1 MAKYKWSAVP
11 IQGGL
16 DFANPRSIVEPGRLI
31 DCLNYEH
38 IDNSGIKRIDGFM
51 RWDGGCA
58 VTSEQ
63 IFTMIA
69 SLSAVPDSG
78 DILLVNDGYTAT
90 GTTRQR
96 VFGVVV
102 RVDARADLH
111 ATANEI
117 HFFYI
122 DPTYSPRLG
131 TAIYKLNGTTSTA
144 LQGSISSS
152 FTWTRAPYKA
162 NYSTTTMNEDSVGR
176 NTGGY
181 ETYNGPMS
189 PSSYM
194 LVSPITDNLAENFAP
209 APVLGGCYFKDKFYG
224 VVDSAIEIKATDLER
239 QVYPNDILTNSAGTA
254 AALVVKSTLTAGSW
268 TGSTSGDT
276 ATIYAVPIIR
286 QNNIEDRVRGVTMG
300 TTSPSTGLQY
310 LARNGRP
317 WTTQATQTI
326 NDSNSQAPALTASMW
341 RSLSENASK
350 DYSGVYSVTVTDP
363 GAGYDSAPA
372 VSFTGGGGTGAKA
385 YAVMSG
391 SAGALTI
398 ASIVVTDHGKGYTSA
413 PTVVFTG
420 GTPTVTFEGAATAT
434 LMDFG
439 HSGLFPN
446 HNGWLVKFDEGTSPS
461 NYLTKIDR
469 NTGVT
474 TQQTSFTG
482 ADTTATYPRKVLT
495 GLDFTDAINNTMTP
509 WYPSTGTD
517 LNSATILDAL
527 DSTGD
532 AGVNCLM
539 RETDANLNWQ
549 SNTIG
554 FTQFQSTASPPLSLG
569 SYIPANSVIRGIT
582 VSVVLHATVSASLV
596 GDINYLKMR
605 CNLFTTANNNTP
617 IQSNPTDPEPA
628 RTETRHGNTQEL
640 SLTIPTVTGNV
651 TGAISGTSPIVFG
664 STTDLWGL
672 IDKRDDF
679 FRNPDFGIAL
689 SLHAQRIDA
698 ATFSDVTF
706 KIDSVTIAVNY
717 ATGTSK
723 YYFSDGTGN
732 VMAAQ
737 LVDYTILSGSLKNKD
752 AVGYMQ
758 LSKLEQAAIFATTPV
773 SSIVNNMN
781 IYADSSLSAKV
792 GTVDGNMTY
801 NGLPNYSSIEN
812 ERSRYKLQAANFY
825 GNEDWECIYGVSGA
839 GRGFEFD
846 GNYFTTLFA
855 LPPETTVGSNTIND
869 GNDEKDKPRHVTEF
883 AGRLALGYSAGSVLF
898 SRAGYPTVYSGV
910 QGAGEVA
917 FGDSITGLAALNGD
931 YLGVFC
937 ENKIF
942 GMSQDFTKKILSPN
956 SGAIEYTLQML
967 GNMPI
972 YCDSQGIATLSQSD
986 KYGDFMGQRLSK
998 DVYPWLRGRLT
1009 GVSPGVSGSQ
1019 GGIVDSYVVRT
1030 KNHYRL
1036 WFKDG
1041 YQLCMN
1047 YSGEG
1052 TTPQFSLSRFYLKN
1066 FTNLFAHTGSSA
1078 IILPTFISSNVA
1090 DSGEEFIFFYPDIS
1104 KCTDAVTTGVYNVE
1118 DIAPYLFRMEKFWCF
1133 DGPAGS
1139 YMAIPAYFQTNYW
1152 NKENPFARGTIRK
1165 IRIEGLARNV
1175 APITVI
1181 TSKEYEAAD
1190 LVNGRKVDIPLS
1202 SSSTTGLTSEYEN
1215 AQRMANVAESSRL
1228 ISFTFLEG
1236 ASADSMTYPN
1246 YASLDYGFEYGPAS
1260 WGPNPPH
1267 YIQILLLQ
1275 HEEGREDA

>member
-1 MAKYKWSAVP
+1 MARYKWSAVP

-38 IDNSGIKRIDGFM
+38 IDNSGIKRIDGFI
-51 RWDGGCA
+51 RWDGGCD
-58 VTSEQ
+58 VKSEQ
-63 IFTMIA
+63 MFTMIA
-69 SLSAVPDSG
+69 SLSATPSSG
-78 DILLVNDGYTAT
+78 DILLINDGYTPT
-90 GTTRQR
+90 GGQRQR

-102 RVDARADLH
+102 RVDARVDLH

-122 DPTYSPRLG
+122 DPAYSPRLG
-131 TAIYKLNGTTSTA
+131 ASIYKLNGPTSTSFQGA
-144 LQGSISSS
+144 LSSL
-152 FTWTRAPYKA
+152 FTWVRAPYKA
-162 NYSTTTMNEDSVGR
+162 NYTSTTMLGDTIGG

-194 LVSPITDNLAENFAP
+194 LVSPITDNSAENFAA

-276 ATIYAVPIIR
+276 ATIYAVPIMR
-286 QNNIEDRVRGVTMG
+286 QQQIEDRVRGVTMG

-310 LARNGRP
+310 LARNGRQ

-326 NDSNSQAPALTASMW
+326 NDNDAQAPALTASIW
-341 RSLSENASK
+341 KSFSENASK
-350 DYSGVYSVTVTDP
+350 DYGGVYSVTVTDP

-385 YAVMSG
+385 YAIMTG

-398 ASIVVTDHGKGYTSA
+398 ASIVVTDPGKGYTSA

-434 LMDFG
+434 LMNFG

-461 NYLTKIDR
+461 NYFTKINRDT
-469 NTGVT
+469 NINSQT
-474 TQQTSFTG
+474 TTY
-482 ADTTATYPRKVLT
+482 TTAPTTSSYPRKVLT
-495 GLDFTDAINNTMTP
+495 GLDFTDAINNSMAQ
-509 WYPSTGTD
+509 WYPSSGTD
-517 LNSATILDAL
+517 LNAATILDDL
-527 DSTGD
+527 DSDSNNGIN
-532 AGVNCLM
+532 VLM
-539 RETDANLNWQ
+539 RESDANHNWQ

-554 FTQFQSTASPPLSLG
+554 FTQFQTNAATPMSLDAL
-569 SYIPANSVIRGIT
+569 IPQNSVIQGIT
-582 VSVVLHATVSASLV
+582 VNVIVHADVAASLASQI
-596 GDINYLKMR
+596 GYLKLR
-605 CNLFTTANNNTP
+605 CNLFTTANNTVP
-617 IQSNPTDPEPA
+617 AQSNPTDLEPA
-628 RTETRHGNTQEL
+628 RTETRHGNTQEQ
-640 SLTIPTVTGNV
+640 SLNIPTVDGNL
-651 TGAISGTSPIVFG
+651 TSTITSTSPIVFG
-664 STTDLWGL
+664 SSTDLWGL
-672 IDKRDDF
+672 VDKRDDF
-679 FRNPDFGIAL
+679 FRNPNFGVAL
-689 SLHAQRIDA
+689 SLHAQRTSA
-698 ATFSDVTF
+698 GTFGDVTF
-706 KIDSVTIAVNY
+706 QIEKIELIINY
-717 ATGTSK
+717 GTGTSK

-732 VMAAQ
+732 VMSAQ

-758 LSKLEQAAIFATTPV
+758 LSKLEQAAIFATTPI
-773 SSIVNNMN
+773 SSIVDNMS
-781 IYADSSLSAKV
+781 IYADSGLSAKIGV
-792 GTVDGNMTY
+792 VDGAMTY
-801 NGLPNYSSIEN
+801 NGLPNYASIEN
-812 ERSRYKLQAANFY
+812 ERSRYKIQAANFY

-839 GRGFEFD
+839 GRAFEFD

-855 LPPETTVGSNTIND
+855 LPPETTVNSNTVND

-917 FGDSITGLAALNGD
+917 FGDSITGLAPLNGD

-942 GMSQDFTKKILSPN
+942 GMGQDFTKKILSPN

-998 DVYPWLRGRLT
+998 DVYPWLRGRISGASVGL
-1009 GVSPGVSGSQ
+1009 SGSEA
-1019 GGIVDSYVVRT
+1019 GVVDSYVVRA

-1041 YQLCMN
+1041 YQLTMN

-1052 TTPQFSLSRFYLKN
+1052 STPQFTLSRFYLKN
-1066 FTNLFAHTGSSA
+1066 FTNLFAHTNSTA
-1078 IILPTFISSNVA
+1078 IVLPTFISSNVA

-1104 KCTDAVTTGVYNVE
+1104 KCSDTFTTGVYNVRY
-1118 DIAPYLFRMEKFWCF
+1118 IAPYLFRMEKFWYF
-1133 DGPAGS
+1133 DGPSGA
-1139 YMAIPAYFQTNYW
+1139 YLAIPAYFQTNYW

-1165 IRIEGLARNV
+1165 VRIEGLSRNI

-1181 TSKEYEAAD
+1181 TAKEYETAD
-1190 LVNGRKVDIPLS
+1190 IVNGRKVDIPLS
-1202 SSSTTGLTSEYEN
+1202 STSTTGLTATYEN
-1215 AQRMANVAESSRL
+1215 AQKMANVAESSRL

-1236 ASADSMTYPN
+1236 LSSDSMTYPN
-1246 YASLDYGFEYGPAS
+1246 YQSLSYGFTYGPANY
-1260 WGPNPPH
+1260 GPNPPH